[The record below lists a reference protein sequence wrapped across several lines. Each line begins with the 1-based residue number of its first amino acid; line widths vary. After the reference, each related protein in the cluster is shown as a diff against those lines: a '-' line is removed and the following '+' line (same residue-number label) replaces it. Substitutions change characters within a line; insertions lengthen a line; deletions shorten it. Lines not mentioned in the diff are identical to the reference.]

1 PRDVYGQASEN
12 LYKAIQSTKIMAP
25 PTNCLSPIGEKAILA
40 GLYQQI
46 KGDFYTAVSRPPAV
60 YRGNPFVIETGLA
73 FGRGPEHAAESQEK
87 KTIPMAEGEEEQDDR
102 ELARV
107 IRYANRVPL
116 LHQQSACSIYKSVLD
131 TTWRNYGVPQS
142 RGALPGGPMV
152 IFVHMA
158 SGWVPFTSE
167 SKEAI
172 ADYDEIRKEVTLAL
186 RECGRRLGAFLR
198 RRERAH
204 SEFRRRNIF
213 ELYIEEVVESC
224 NRLKGGRLPTAK
236 LKEQLQQMALRRTG
250 GEKTDE
256 LMGRNGSGPE
266 GLPHSIIVTPDGI
279 EGEVPVLS
287 RDASDDA
294 VSSNGAT
301 AEEQAAEADPTPDPR
316 PVPVQRHLQP
326 APGPDRDG
334 EAKAGPVVLQ
344 RRHGQEVHA
353 DGPRGRCALRA
364 AASQPHDLASRD
376 LLPDQAHD
384 QELTREHARHP
395 GRVRS
400 SHRGPRADAGG
411 APRGAARAGRER
423 RVDRRA

>member
-1 PRDVYGQASEN
+1 MLLKMLQDTKSHSPSGFLASDFSRVSPRLAEDICKAPGLSARPRPRDIHGQASET

-25 PTNCLSPIGEKAILA
+25 PTNCLSPVGEKAILS

-46 KGDFYTAVSRPPAV
+46 KGEFYTAVSRPPAV
-60 YRGNPFVIETGLA
+60 YRGNPFVIEAGLA
-73 FGRGPEHAAESQEK
+73 YGRGPEHGDESQESK
-87 KTIPMAEGEEEQDDR
+87 PIALAEGETQENDH
-102 ELARV
+102 ELARL

-116 LHQQSACSIYKSVLD
+116 LYQQSACVIYKSVLD
-131 TTWRNYGVPQS
+131 TTWRNYGVSQS
-142 RGALPGGPMV
+142 KGALPSGPMV
-152 IFVHMA
+152 VFAHMA
-158 SGWVPFTSE
+158 SVWVPFTSE

-172 ADYDEIRKEVTLAL
+172 ADYDEIRKEITLAL

-266 GLPHSIIVTPDGI
+266 GLPHSIIVTLDGI

-301 AEEQAAEADPTPDPR
+301 AEQDAAEADPTP
-316 PVPVQRHLQP
+316 
-326 APGPDRDG
+326 
-334 EAKAGPVVLQ
+334 
-344 RRHGQEVHA
+344 
-353 DGPRGRCALRA
+353 
-364 AASQPHDLASRD
+364 
-376 LLPDQAHD
+376 
-384 QELTREHARHP
+384 
-395 GRVRS
+395 
-400 SHRGPRADAGG
+400 
-411 APRGAARAGRER
+411 APRSRSAGKTK
-423 RVDRRA
+423 RRAKGKRTTARGSARRNA